1 MTTQAIAAPPLTIR
15 DGLLAGL
22 AGAVA
27 PHLAALAWALLASAV
42 WGPALRLAV
51 FFDPTAVPPTGYAAA
66 SLLVAGVL
74 GALLGVG
81 LARALTRQPG
91 AAHWPLWVAFAAGV
105 VLSAAG
111 AASLR
116 APVLLLFIASSA
128 LGFRFGARR

>member
-27 PHLAALAWALLASAV
+27 PHLVAL
-42 WGPALRLAV
+42 G
-51 FFDPTAVPPTGYAAA
+51 
-66 SLLVAGVL
+66 
-74 GALLGVG
+74 
-81 LARALTRQPG
+81 
-91 AAHWPLWVAFAAGV
+91 VAFAAGV

-111 AASLR
+111 VDAASLR

-128 LGFRFGARR
+128 LGFRFGARG